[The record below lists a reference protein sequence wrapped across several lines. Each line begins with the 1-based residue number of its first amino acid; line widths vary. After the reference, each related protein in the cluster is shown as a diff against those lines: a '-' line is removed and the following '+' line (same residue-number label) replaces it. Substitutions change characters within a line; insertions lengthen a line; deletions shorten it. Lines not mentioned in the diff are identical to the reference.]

1 MLHGNRGL
9 RLSPSVLGADWNLN
23 DEGHAAPRS
32 ILDFYFSRESSTERP
47 INEAKLILVGRG
59 EAGNPHSTVADH
71 RHAQPRRSAAEVLA
85 DSGFHR
91 NRLRQ
96 PR

>member
-9 RLSPSVLGADWNLN
+9 RLSPSVLGAYWNLN

-47 INEAKLILVGRG
+47 INEAKLILIG
-59 EAGNPHSTVADH
+59 EG
-71 RHAQPRRSAAEVLA
+71 
-85 DSGFHR
+85 
-91 NRLRQ
+91 
-96 PR
+96 